1 MIIDPYKG
9 HTTTVG
15 GDNITVDPEVTG
27 VHGGLSN
34 KIGGLGNKIEG
45 LGNKIGGLGSK
56 GVPLNKGGHRSTTVQ
71 IAARATV
78 VEATAGEYATHAN
91 NRVILL
97 GTVNLTPKRA

>member
-9 HTTTVG
+9 HTTTVD
-15 GDNITVDPEVTG
+15 GDSITVDPEVTG

-34 KIGGLGNKIEG
+34 KIEG
-45 LGNKIGGLGSK
+45 LGNKIGDLGSK
-56 GVPLNKGGHRSTTVQ
+56 GVPLNKGGHHSTTVQ

-78 VEATAGEYATHAN
+78 VEVTAGEYAMHAN